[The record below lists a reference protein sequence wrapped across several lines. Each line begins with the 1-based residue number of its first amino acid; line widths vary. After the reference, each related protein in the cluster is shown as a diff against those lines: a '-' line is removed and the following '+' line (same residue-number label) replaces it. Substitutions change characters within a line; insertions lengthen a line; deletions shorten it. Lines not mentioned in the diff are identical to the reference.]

1 MSSKI
6 LHMNSTNFKIIIFIS
21 LLIIYLLVSDNILER
36 FTTTASTTVPITV
49 PITTT
54 NQCPQITLPV
64 PTVVINSD
72 SLFSD
77 IREFIGRPSLINN
90 NISRNLEN
98 VSKNFECAQKN
109 YVKRVTKY

>member
-1 MSSKI
+1 MSSKM

-21 LLIIYLLVSDNILER
+21 LLIIYLLVSDNIIER
-36 FTTTASTTVPITV
+36 FTTTAATTVPV
-49 PITTT
+49 TTI
-54 NQCPQITLPV
+54 NPCPQIPIPV

-77 IREFIGRPSLINN
+77 INEFIGRPSLIDNN
-90 NISRNLEN
+90 KRRNLEN
-98 VSKNFECAQKN
+98 VRKNLECAQNN